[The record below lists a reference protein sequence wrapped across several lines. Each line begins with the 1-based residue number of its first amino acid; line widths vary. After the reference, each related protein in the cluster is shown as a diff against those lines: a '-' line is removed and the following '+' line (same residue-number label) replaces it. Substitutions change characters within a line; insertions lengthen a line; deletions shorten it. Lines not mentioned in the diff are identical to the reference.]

1 MSWEIFTRI
10 VLVTMTAASLLQ
22 ILDIASRLI

>member
-10 VLVTMTAASLLQ
+10 ALVTMTAASLIQ

>member
-1 MSWEIFTRI
+1 MSWEIFTR
-10 VLVTMTAASLLQ
+10 VALVTMTVASLLQ

>member
-1 MSWEIFTRI
+1 MSWETFSRFA
-10 VLVTMTAASLLQ
+10 LVTMTVAGLLQ

>member
-1 MSWEIFTRI
+1 MSWKKFTRYA
-10 VLVTMTAASLLQ
+10 LVITTIASLLQ

>member
-1 MSWEIFTRI
+1 MSWEIFMRI
-10 VLVTMTAASLLQ
+10 ALVTMTAASLLQ